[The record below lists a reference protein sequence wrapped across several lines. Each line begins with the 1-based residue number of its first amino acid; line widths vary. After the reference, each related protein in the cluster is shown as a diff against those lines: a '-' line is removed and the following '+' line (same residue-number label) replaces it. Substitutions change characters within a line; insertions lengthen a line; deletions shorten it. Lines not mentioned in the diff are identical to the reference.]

1 MTSESGYEGGDES
14 SVPVD
19 GRSLGSN
26 LRHSSKLDYQHIV
39 DGIFLEHVLEEK
51 LTTIRG
57 DSWITSAGADAV
69 PGDVLAQAS
78 YFHADRFECL
88 VRLDSAVAHLILHE
102 LALTVRV
109 AAVDVTAC
117 DAALAQ
123 VRTAM
128 SEDGGAAHNVPVRF
142 WWWETHYPQE
152 MARMVPVPRWDDVAS
167 NYSRRTL
174 PSLEPLMAWPNVPAA
189 GGRLVLWHGAPGTGK
204 TTAVRALA
212 SQWRT
217 WAEFQF
223 ITDPEQFLTNPGYL
237 MRTLSAGSRTAGG
250 PTSPDRW
257 RVLVLEDSGEYL
269 APDAKQVAGQALSR
283 LLNVCDGVLGQAT
296 PSLVLVTTNEAVGAL
311 HPALSRPGRCLAQSE
326 FLELD
331 REEIVAWCAGRNVTA
346 PETRRASLADL
357 FAHADGRA
365 TDKRAPGFG
374 FSAGAVGGRC

>member
-1 MTSESGYEGGDES
+1 VTSASGYRGSDECS
-14 SVPVD
+14 ASVD
-19 GRSLGSN
+19 DRSLGSN
-26 LRHSSKLDYQHIV
+26 LRLSSNLDYQHIV
-39 DGIFLEHVLEEK
+39 DGMFLGHVLEEK

-102 LALTVRV
+102 LALTARV

-117 DAALAQ
+117 DAALAR
-123 VRTAM
+123 VRAAM
-128 SEDGGAAHNVPVRF
+128 PEDGGAALNVPVRF
-142 WWWETHYPQE
+142 WWWESHYAQE
-152 MARMVPVPRWDDVAS
+152 MARMVPAPRWDDIAS
-167 NYSRRTL
+167 NYSQRTL
-174 PSLEPLMAWPNVPAA
+174 PSLELMMTWATVAPI

-212 SQWRT
+212 SQWRS

-223 ITDPEQFLTNPGYL
+223 ITDPEQFLGNPGYL
-237 MRTLSAGSRTAGG
+237 MRTLAYNRRNAGG
-250 PTSPDRW
+250 PTSPNRW

-296 PSLVLVTTNEAVGAL
+296 PSLVLVTTNDAVGAL
-311 HPALSRPGRCLAQSE
+311 HPALSRPGRCLAQVE
-326 FLELD
+326 FHELG
-331 REEIVAWCAGRNVTA
+331 REEIVGWCAAREVAA
-346 PETRRASLADL
+346 PQASRVSLADL

-365 TDKRAPGFG
+365 SSARAPSFG
-374 FSAGAVGGRC
+374 FSDPTAGTG